1 MNQDIQTASGRSIV
15 FVGLHSYGQILHA
28 SLRAV
33 MQFMQ
38 LHAHSPVTKTVDLTR
53 YLGTFCPVH
62 SSSSST
68 STNRLQLM
76 CSFSL
81 DQAGAHGNEHQG
93 PGGPRDAGELLGG

>member
-1 MNQDIQTASGRSIV
+1 MHP
-15 FVGLHSYGQILHA
+15 FVPS
-28 SLRAV
+28 AV

-53 YLGTFCPVH
+53 YLGTLCPVH
-62 SSSSST
+62 SSS
-68 STNRLQLM
+68 TNCLQLM